1 MGGLRLALACVLVLC
16 VPPTSAISGHLTSA
30 LPLGRPD
37 IRLLLLGAS
46 ERSTQRP
53 ASAGTGESQQRD
65 SLEHMRGGGDNV
77 RCGFE
82 VRVENTKP
90 GDTVLLLGS
99 GALHNWDKSQATA
112 LTTTKDAFPWWW
124 TEVPIPCGDSLE
136 FKFAIRSAEG
146 VLTWEPGVNR
156 RAVVPDQATHLFTC
170 NYGDH
175 STPAPRGMSAAS
187 EVEPKLV
194 QGAVTDAH
202 DPVSL
207 RKSQQATR
215 SASPPPQNEKEGS
228 SAPPNVLQGAAMTA
242 YEPVSPRNSQQATQ
256 NEQKASSATEQ
267 KPVSPAAPAIAS
279 AVKLAERP
287 VDAQASRAT
296 AALAPNATARAAAAK
311 TRFGASLKRTP
322 ALYSSALLAVV
333 NGTNVAA
340 ANGGN
345 ATTKAPFW
353 KVLLM
358 NVLRVFAAPV
368 TLPIWSLYKVVSTAL
383 RILSRVYASIHAIF
397 FEADPE
403 KFEVVPILMLST
415 LRAVLIPCCAPL
427 LFPPS
432 RRGS

>member
-1 MGGLRLALACVLVLC
+1 MGGLLPALACVLVLC

-46 ERSTQRP
+46 ERSTRRP
-53 ASAGTGESQQRD
+53 ASASGRTSEFQQRD

-124 TEVPIPCGDSLE
+124 TEVPIPCGDTLE

-156 RAVVPDQATHLFTC
+156 QAVVPDDATHLFTF

-175 STPAPRGMSAAS
+175 STPAPRGMPAANK
-187 EVEPKLV
+187 VEPKLV
-194 QGAVTDAH
+194 QGAAPE
-202 DPVSL
+202 PVSL

-228 SAPPNVLQGAAMTA
+228 SAPPNVLQGDATAAH
-242 YEPVSPRNSQQATQ
+242 EPVSPRNSQQVTQ
-256 NEQKASSATEQ
+256 NEEKASSAPEQ
-267 KPVSPAAPAIAS
+267 KPVTPAAPAIAS
-279 AVKLAERP
+279 AVKLAEIP

-296 AALAPNATARAAAAK
+296 ALAPNATARAAAAK

-353 KVLLM
+353 KGLLM
-358 NVLRVFAAPV
+358 NVLRIFAAPV

-403 KFEVVPILMLST
+403 KFEVVPILIESI
-415 LRAVLIPCCAPL
+415 LRAVLTPCCSPL

-432 RRGS
+432 RRGG